1 MDTFG
6 LKIIASDGLFYEGR
20 CKKLIIPGSGWRK
33 GNSCKS

>member
-6 LKIIASDGLFYEGR
+6 LKIIASEVYSTKVVVEAD
-20 CKKLIIPGSGWRK
+20 IPGSGWRK